1 MAVSAVR
8 RAAAYA
14 AKLDTTV
21 LKSRVDARKTSM
33 IAEAGVS
40 AAKQANI
47 EGEVR
52 SVLGGAAAAVPVT
65 LVAMYIAFG
74 RVIARIVA
82 THSGKTVAAE
92 AQIVKTAWTSRGL
105 VSAVLNSITLNVFGI
120 TTT

>member
-21 LKSRVDARKTSM
+21 VKGRLDARKTSM
-33 IAEAGVS
+33 ISEAGI
-40 AAKQANI
+40 AQANQADI
-47 EGEVR
+47 ESKVR
-52 SVLGGAAAAVPVT
+52 AVLGAAAAAVPVT
-65 LVAMYIAFG
+65 LVPFYLAF
-74 RVIARIVA
+74 ARKVDKIQR

-105 VSAVLNSITLNVFGI
+105 VSAVLNAIDLDCFGI
-120 TTT
+120 TST